1 MITTISSFFL
11 KQQFISFF
19 LCTFA
24 SKFNIMN
31 RVSAEYIKAAV
42 IDWLISRH
50 PSIIIG
56 NEVMYGSS
64 RKVVDLL
71 AIIDNKTVAIEIKSD
86 SDNLSRLPEQIMEYN
101 KIFDKVII
109 ISAPSHLNNI
119 TQLISKGIG
128 LYVIDKSIK
137 KIQTSLINHNLDKL
151 EILYSISS
159 VFLKKNYPNLKK
171 LNSDELRSH
180 LSKKGKSE
188 IHQILISFYQQR
200 LSERFRFFLNERGE
214 YTLVDD
220 IPTLSSLTRIEL
232 F

>member
-1 MITTISSFFL
+1 MC
-11 KQQFISFF
+11 QD
-19 LCTFA
+19 
-24 SKFNIMN
+24 
-31 RVSAEYIKAAV
+31 SAEYIKAAV

-86 SDNLSRLPEQIMEYN
+86 SDNLNRLPEQILEYN

-109 ISAPSHLNNI
+109 ISAPSHLKNI
-119 TQLISKGIG
+119 TRLINKGIG

-137 KIQTSLINHNLDKL
+137 KIQTPLINHHLNKL

-159 VFLKKNYPNLKK
+159 VFLKKIYPNLKN
-171 LNSDELRSH
+171 LNADELRVH

-220 IPTLSSLTRIEL
+220 IPTLSSLTHIEL

>member
-1 MITTISSFFL
+1 M
-11 KQQFISFF
+11 
-19 LCTFA
+19 C
-24 SKFNIMN
+24 

-86 SDNLSRLPEQIMEYN
+86 SDNLNRLPEQIIEYN

-151 EILYSISS
+151 EMLYSISS
-159 VFLKKNYPNLKK
+159 VFLKKNYPNLKN
-171 LNSDELRSH
+171 LNADELRSH

-188 IHQILISFYQQR
+188 IHQVLISFYQQR

>member
-1 MITTISSFFL
+1 M
-11 KQQFISFF
+11 
-19 LCTFA
+19 C
-24 SKFNIMN
+24 

-50 PSIIIG
+50 SSIIIG

-86 SDNLSRLPEQIMEYN
+86 YDNLNRLPEQIIEYN

-109 ISAPSHLNNI
+109 ISAPSHLKSI

-159 VFLKKNYPNLKK
+159 VFLKKNYPNLKN
-171 LNSDELRSH
+171 LNADELRSH

>member
-1 MITTISSFFL
+1 M
-11 KQQFISFF
+11 
-19 LCTFA
+19 C
-24 SKFNIMN
+24 

-42 IDWLISRH
+42 IDRLISRH

-86 SDNLSRLPEQIMEYN
+86 SDNLNRLPEQIIEYN

-128 LYVIDKSIK
+128 LFVIDKSIK

-159 VFLKKNYPNLKK
+159 VFLKKNYPNLKN
-171 LNSDELRSH
+171 LNADELRSH

-188 IHQILISFYQQR
+188 IHQMLISFYQQR

>member
-1 MITTISSFFL
+1 M
-11 KQQFISFF
+11 
-19 LCTFA
+19 C
-24 SKFNIMN
+24 
-31 RVSAEYIKAAV
+31 RDSAEYIKAAV

-86 SDNLSRLPEQIMEYN
+86 SDNLNRLPEQLIEYN

-109 ISAPSHLNNI
+109 ISTSSHLKNI

-151 EILYSISS
+151 EMLYSISS
-159 VFLKKNYPNLKK
+159 VFLKKNYPNLKN
-171 LNSDELRSH
+171 LNADELRSH

>member
-1 MITTISSFFL
+1 M
-11 KQQFISFF
+11 
-19 LCTFA
+19 C
-24 SKFNIMN
+24 

-42 IDWLISRH
+42 IDRLISRH

-86 SDNLSRLPEQIMEYN
+86 SDNLNRLPEQIIEYN

-128 LYVIDKSIK
+128 LFVIDKSIK

-151 EILYSISS
+151 EMLYSISS
-159 VFLKKNYPNLKK
+159 VFLKKNYPNLKN
-171 LNSDELRSH
+171 LNADELRSH

-188 IHQILISFYQQR
+188 IHQMLISFYQQR